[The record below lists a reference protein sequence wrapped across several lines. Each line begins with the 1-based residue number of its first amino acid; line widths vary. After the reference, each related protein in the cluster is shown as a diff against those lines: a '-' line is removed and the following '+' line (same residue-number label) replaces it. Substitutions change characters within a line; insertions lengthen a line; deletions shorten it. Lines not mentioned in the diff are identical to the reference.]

1 LDANIDE
8 AESRGL
14 VMKALKIK
22 YILIVLVI
30 TLSLLVS
37 SCAALDTN
45 GSAPADSGSPVDN
58 GGAPPAV
65 EDNTLVLPSIADVV
79 ALVKPSVVAINVEV
93 TVQDIFGQ
101 SYQQQGAGS
110 GWIIDT
116 DGIIVTNNHVV
127 AGADSI
133 TVTLDDGRI
142 FSVDTNNVATDAVSD
157 LAVLRID
164 ANNLPAVAVGDS
176 AALRVG
182 DWVVAIGN
190 ALGEGISATNGIV
203 SRQDVSITDET
214 GLTRYNLIQTNA
226 AINPGNSGGPL
237 VNLAG
242 EVIGITNAKI
252 SAVGIEGTGYAISSD
267 SATPIIE
274 ELIQNGYVVRPFLG
288 VQNLLTVDQSVAA
301 YYGLS
306 VDTGAMIRGVIAGGP
321 ADDAGLQA
329 GDVITKLGD
338 QEVAD
343 VNELLQALYASQIG
357 QDVEI
362 TFWRGSS
369 QQTAHVILAETPPP
383 S

>member
-1 LDANIDE
+1 
-8 AESRGL
+8 
-14 VMKALKIK
+14 MKALKIK
-22 YILIVLVI
+22 HIFIALVIVLVI
-30 TLSLLVS
+30 LVS
-37 SCAALDTN
+37 SCSTLDTN
-45 GSAPADSGSPVDN
+45 GSAPTGSGSPVDD
-58 GGAPPAV
+58 GGAPPSV
-65 EDNTLVLPSIADVV
+65 EDGTLVLPSIADVV

-93 TVQDIFGQ
+93 TSYDIFNRP
-101 SYQQQGAGS
+101 YTQQGAGS
-110 GWIIDT
+110 GWIIDE

-127 AGADSI
+127 EGADSI

-142 FSVDTNNVATDAVSD
+142 FPVDTDNVATDSVSD
-157 LAVLRID
+157 VAVLKID
-164 ANNLPAVAVGDS
+164 ANNLPAVAVGNS
-176 AALRVG
+176 ANLRVG

-203 SRQDVSITDET
+203 SRNDVSITDET

-237 VNLAG
+237 VNLDG

-252 SAVGIEGTGYAISSD
+252 SAVGVEGMGYAISSD
-267 SATPIIE
+267 SAMPIIE

-306 VDTGAMIRGVIAGGP
+306 VNTGAMIRGVMDGGP
-321 ADDAGLQA
+321 ADAAGLEA
-329 GDVITKLGD
+329 GDVITKFGD
-338 QEVAD
+338 QETAD
-343 VNELLQALYASQIG
+343 VNELLQALYSAEIG

-369 QQTAHVILAETPPP
+369 QQTAHIILEETPPP